1 MLKHIYRVDLDLT
14 GLCNR
19 RCVFCPR
26 ADDSYPNENKHMSFE
41 VIEEVI
47 KQLRKIGFQS
57 WIELAGRGEP
67 TLHPQFLKIVD
78 MLSKDAW
85 KLRLT
90 TNGYKMHKWW
100 NPKTLKKF
108 DEVILNT
115 YTNEQEYEQRVRDY
129 AFLPNGMP
137 VEQYYKPDGLSV
149 QEINDISPF
158 QMPNDTDT
166 KPVKWTFA
174 FNNRAGHFNKNRVNS
189 PCWHP
194 MRQIFIDY
202 NGYYQ
207 MCCND
212 WTHQIKIGHVLKR
225 GLIDM
230 YLNDPKINRIRWSL
244 LNNERERIKPCSM
257 CDDNQGGKPNTL
269 RLIEEFKNTD
279 TYRYHVTKI
288 AGSTGLMYRESLER
302 GDNI

>member
-90 TNGYKMHKWW
+90 TNGYKMHKWDGPM
-100 NPKTLKKF
+100 NFPY
-108 DEVILNT
+108 VIT
-115 YTNEQEYEQRVRDY
+115 IFS
-129 AFLPNGMP
+129 APN
-137 VEQYYKPDGLSV
+137 Y
-149 QEINDISPF
+149 
-158 QMPNDTDT
+158 
-166 KPVKWTFA
+166 
-174 FNNRAGHFNKNRVNS
+174 
-189 PCWHP
+189 C
-194 MRQIFIDY
+194 
-202 NGYYQ
+202 GYYE
-207 MCCND
+207 N
-212 WTHQIKIGHVLKR
+212 KAAVL
-225 GLIDM
+225 M
-230 YLNDPKINRIRWSL
+230 
-244 LNNERERIKPCSM
+244 M
-257 CDDNQGGKPNTL
+257 
-269 RLIEEFKNTD
+269 
-279 TYRYHVTKI
+279 
-288 AGSTGLMYRESLER
+288 
-302 GDNI
+302 